1 MPSKSKFP
9 KDKAVKPEVPAP
21 PRQKHTG
28 ALGDAMRK
36 GLNTKRMDAVR
47 AYKAK

>member
-1 MPSKSKFP
+1 MPSKTPP
-9 KDKAVKPEVPAP
+9 KVKPEVPPAP
-21 PRQKHTG
+21 KHKHKG